1 VKIYN
6 LKRKQLIPISRQEA
20 WKFFSSPENLNKIT
34 PPEMGFSIQYIS
46 GENKTYAGQIIAY
59 RIKILPGLSVNWV
72 TEISHVIDQH
82 YFVDEQRMGPYAFWH
97 HQHHFNEIDGGT
109 EITDEVNYAIPLGML
124 GRLAHWLFVGRKVNA
139 IFDYR
144 SAALT
149 NFFNKN

>member
-1 VKIYN
+1 
-6 LKRKQLIPISRQEA
+6 
-20 WKFFSSPENLNKIT
+20 
-34 PPEMGFSIQYIS
+34 MGFSIRYIS

-59 RIKILPGLSVNWV
+59 QIKILPGLFVNWV

-97 HQHHFNEIDGGT
+97 HQHHFNEIEGGT
-109 EITDEVNYAIPLGML
+109 EITDEVNYAIPLGVL

-144 SAALT
+144 YAALT
-149 NFFNKN
+149 NFFSKN

>member
-1 VKIYN
+1 MKIYN
-6 LKRKQLIPISRQEA
+6 LRRKQVIPISRQEA

-34 PPEMGFSIQYIS
+34 PPEMGFSIRYIS

-59 RIKILPGLSVNWV
+59 QIKILPGLFVNWV

-97 HQHHFNEIDGGT
+97 HQHHFNEIEGGT
-109 EITDEVNYAIPLGML
+109 EITDEVNYAIPLGVL

-144 SAALT
+144 YAALT
-149 NFFNKN
+149 NFFSKN